1 MNGGHDETGLVLL
14 ELLDE
19 ELEVALAA
27 PTAMEESMLG
37 LSVVIKL
44 PQMVWNARAK
54 SGPTWPPGGR
64 KYAVGQRAVSDGAT
78 GIPKEASNRH
88 LRPDGQDSPF
98 TSAPCKAGGTLN

>member
-44 PQMVWNARAK
+44 PQMVWKARAK

-64 KYAVGQRAVSDGAT
+64 KYAVGKEPLVMVLLGYQKKRAID
-78 GIPKEASNRH
+78 I
-88 LRPDGQDSPF
+88 
-98 TSAPCKAGGTLN
+98 